1 VLVPVTLKDIAKRV
15 GFSVTT
21 VSRALN
27 DYDDVSEETKRLI
40 RQVAQ
45 EMGYYPDATAQ
56 KLQKRRTDT
65 IGFIIPTFGPRF
77 SDPFFSE
84 LLAGIG
90 NEAANHEFDLLVS
103 TRSPGPQEQQAYQR
117 MVNSKRVDGLLIVR
131 TRSQD
136 ERIAY
141 LAGQGFPFVAFG
153 RTDLELDF
161 PYLDVD
167 GTTGLSQA
175 AQHLVDLGHRRIA
188 CITAPPELMFTAH
201 RWEGFKRTLERR
213 EVPLDESLII
223 TGDLTQK
230 SGYEATNHLLDLPHS
245 PTAILAFNDLMALGA
260 ISAIHECGR
269 TVGQDIA
276 IVGFDDIPLA
286 EHSHP
291 PLTTVR
297 QPIYEIG
304 RTICRMLVQ
313 LIRGEELEE
322 CHVLLQPELVVRE
335 STGPSTKLRTGPSIE
350 LKTSPGRE
358 ALEPAEVMPRVAGQD
373 ERLEGRR

>member
-1 VLVPVTLKDIAKRV
+1 VPVTLKDIAKQV

-40 RQVAQ
+40 HQVAR

-84 LLAGIG
+84 LLAGMG

-103 TRSPGPQEQQAYQR
+103 TRSPGPQEQQVYRR

-141 LAGQGFPFVAFG
+141 LARQGFPFVAFG

-175 AQHLVDLGHRRIA
+175 AQHLIDLGHRRIA
-188 CITAPPELMFTAH
+188 CITAPPRLMFTAH
-201 RWEGFKRTLERR
+201 RWEGFEQTLERNGI
-213 EVPLDESLII
+213 PLDESLII

-230 SGYEATNHLLDLPHS
+230 SGYEATNRLLDLPHP
-245 PTAILAFNDLMALGA
+245 PTAILSFNDLMALGA

-269 TVGQDIA
+269 AVGQDIA

-304 RTICRMLVQ
+304 RTICRMLIQ
-313 LIRGEELEE
+313 LIQEEELEE
-322 CHVLLQPELVVRE
+322 RHVLLQPKLVIRE

-350 LKTSPGRE
+350 LRTSS
-358 ALEPAEVMPRVAGQD
+358 
-373 ERLEGRR
+373 